1 VCVPVQEGRKRYS
14 AEPSPEDMA
23 HFWRMSPIAHI
34 SKVQG
39 PMIFMLGAKD
49 RRVSGMPWVPRGT
62 SADFDMM
69 HARHTTPIH
78 FDFLSTGN

>member
-1 VCVPVQEGRKRYS
+1 MCVRVYVQEGRKRYS

-49 RRVSGMPWVPRGT
+49 RRVS
-62 SADFDMM
+62 D
-69 HARHTTPIH
+69 
-78 FDFLSTGN
+78 L

>member
-1 VCVPVQEGRKRYS
+1 MNRVQRFGKAPVHQRNPTRKSTVCVRVYVQEGRKRYS

-49 RRVSGMPWVPRGT
+49 RRVSDLWNV
-62 SADFDMM
+62 
-69 HARHTTPIH
+69 
-78 FDFLSTGN
+78 LL